1 MKDLSRKVDELIS
14 QMGGYWN
21 ELGLFSALVEEVG
34 ELAEIFR
41 KIALGE
47 KDYLTKLE
55 EELGDTFFALIC
67 IANVYGV
74 DLERALLKSIEKYRK
89 RDLKNFE

>member
-1 MKDLSRKVDELIS
+1 MSELSKKVDELIKK
-14 QMGGYWN
+14 MGGYWN

-41 KIALGE
+41 KIALREGG
-47 KDYLTKLE
+47 YLDKLE

-67 IANVYGV
+67 IANAYGI
-74 DLERALLKSIEKYRK
+74 DLEKALIKTIEKYRT
-89 RDLKNFE
+89 RDLK